1 MNISSRQMLK
11 AITHYQNSNNNT
23 KLEKKTI
30 MEDFIEAMR
39 TGKDNASVIMETIE
53 GLGNGFHVKG
63 HGSYFPSTDNFHV
76 IFVQSVG

>member
-11 AITHYQNSNNNT
+11 AFTHYQNSNNNT